1 MIEIIR
7 EERQCGT
14 NENGG
19 LPKDIKQ
26 MGKPDIGDR
35 IYVENQVY
43 QRMHPYENPE
53 EMTAYVLL
61 GRFENYA
68 GKQCVFVEA
77 AILLEEMAFEGEVP
91 LWNDQTWAYIYK
103 QLKHEYDNMVIVGWA
118 LDIKGQL
125 PNMTARMEAL
135 HQSHFGGAHQ
145 VLFLMDSLEREEAF
159 YCNRSG
165 RLYRREGFYVY
176 YRKTRERELTSQKA
190 FAADESKTAWN
201 MPTRQEEPQIV
212 WEEAQ
217 TQEQEMTAGD
227 MQEMTAGG
235 VREEDAFEREQFY
248 ADDMQ
253 ENPVKN
259 RGSYREQLYGKK
271 IKGWEN
277 AASGAGERMRNVPGT
292 GGMGNA
298 YTAVLAVIVCAL
310 GATAFFN
317 YQKLDAMEAA
327 IAGMNV
333 GQVAQTEM
341 TEAAEATEVT
351 VVTVAGNVSKQEAV
365 NADTQN
371 ADTQN
376 ADAQSADMQS
386 TETAVN
392 SQDAAD
398 AKEQS
403 ADTEAA
409 SNSGDTADAE
419 KAAAQSADSQG
430 TADTEATE
438 ALTEAQIYLQ
448 QGYYVVQQGDSL
460 VGICR
465 TIYQTTAMMDK
476 LCEVNDIEDENAIY
490 AGQYLTLPN

>member
-176 YRKTRERELTSQKA
+176 YRKTRERE
-190 FAADESKTAWN
+190 
-201 MPTRQEEPQIV
+201 
-212 WEEAQ
+212 Q
-217 TQEQEMTAGD
+217 TQEQETTADDMQETTAGD
-227 MQEMTAGG
+227 VWEETAF
-235 VREEDAFEREQFY
+235 AREQFY
-248 ADDMQ
+248 ADDTQ
-253 ENPVKN
+253 ENPVKS

-341 TEAAEATEVT
+341 TEAEEATEVT

-371 ADTQN
+371 AD
-376 ADAQSADMQS
+376 AQSADMQS

-392 SQDAAD
+392 SRDAAD
-398 AKEQS
+398 TNGES
-403 ADTEAA
+403 TDTEVAV
-409 SNSGDTADAE
+409 NSGDTADAE
-419 KAAAQSADSQG
+419 KAAAQSTDSQS

-465 TIYQTTAMMDK
+465 AIYQTTAMMDK

>member
-7 EERQCGT
+7 EEGQCGT

-77 AILLEEMAFEGEVP
+77 TILLEEMAFEGEVP

-103 QLKHEYDNMVIVGWA
+103 QLKREYDNMVIVGWA

-159 YCNRSG
+159 YCNRGG

-176 YRKTRERELTSQKA
+176 YRKTRERE
-190 FAADESKTAWN
+190 
-201 MPTRQEEPQIV
+201 
-212 WEEAQ
+212 Q
-217 TQEQEMTAGD
+217 TPEQETTAGGV
-227 MQEMTAGG
+227 QEMTAGG
-235 VREEDAFEREQFY
+235 VQEEDAFAREQFY
-248 ADDMQ
+248 VDDMQ
-253 ENPVKN
+253 ENPIKS

-271 IKGWEN
+271 IKSWEN
-277 AASGAGERMRNVPGT
+277 ISAGVEKRAGNLPGT

-310 GATAFFN
+310 GVTAFFN

-341 TEAAEATEVT
+341 TEEIEATEVT
-351 VVTVAGNVSKQEAV
+351 VVTVAGNVSKQETV
-365 NADTQN
+365 NADTQS
-371 ADTQN
+371 
-376 ADAQSADMQS
+376 ADAQSADTQS
-386 TETAVN
+386 VETAPD
-392 SQDAAD
+392 SQDAAG
-398 AKEQS
+398 ANGQS
-403 ADTEAA
+403 TDTETA
-409 SNSGDTADAE
+409 SEDQDETDANGQSTDAERAVNSGDTADTE
-419 KAAAQSADSQG
+419 KVAAQSADSQG
-430 TADTEATE
+430 TADTETTE
-438 ALTEAQIYLQ
+438 ALTEAQMYLQ

-476 LCEVNDIEDENAIY
+476 LCEANDIEDENAIY
-490 AGQYLTLPN
+490 EGQYLTLPN